1 MKNYEVVYDR
11 DGTPI
16 DRVAIARNLLMMGV
30 LDPER
35 TPAFLGISR
44 ADLQELQRDLQQN
57 PPKQEELPAAKP
69 KSKPHLRLL

>member
-44 ADLQELQRDLQQN
+44 DDLRELQQDLRQN
-57 PPKQEELPAAKP
+57 PPTQEEPPAAKP
-69 KSKPHLRLL
+69 KGKHHLRLL